1 MQPTVQWTKVG
12 KPGTDAVG
20 AVQMGHDKEAR
31 RQQASDKKHLHITL
45 GSKRSSDSEDVG
57 WQTQE
62 I

>member
-57 WQTQE
+57 
-62 I
+62 